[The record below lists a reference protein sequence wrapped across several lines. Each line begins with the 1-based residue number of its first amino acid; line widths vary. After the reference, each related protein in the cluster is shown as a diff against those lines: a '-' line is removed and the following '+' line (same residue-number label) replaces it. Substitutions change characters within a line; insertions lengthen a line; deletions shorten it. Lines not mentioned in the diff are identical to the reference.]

1 MDRDIKQLINTVLIT
16 KCAQMGVGYNQTKT
30 VIGKSISKENYESVA
45 KCYADTRFKAFYDLM
60 LSNLERDGLFGTEN
74 MYTIDNPKYNA
85 KLNNEI
91 EINCI
96 IDALKKFGTSEV
108 VEVYRKD
115 SYGQKK
121 NDIPV
126 TIENNEFVVD
136 DKNIKTIAYYV
147 QNNMWSFSENTG
159 KLGKYLRDGSLDKD
173 MKKNGYQ
180 SKFIFCG
187 KCEYT
192 YAHTSLNDRAF
203 DTYKNNP
210 SHWFK
215 PDEESYQSMRGTVVA
230 IRINKEVSECR
241 DNIARLSAQYKQ
253 NELDTSMNGIFNS
266 GKSIPVMDSMK
277 EVNDLV
283 KSKYKYLSDEEV
295 SYLSSKIIRDARM
308 SFIYGVGDT
317 NDGVVSDDVV
327 AINTEN
333 ERKMGFTVKQIKHIF
348 STYKLDTYIR
358 SDDFLIPIAIN
369 NLGKSYLYDV
379 IEKLKSVV
387 TRYKPCLKVE
397 TWNDNFASIEV
408 HGDEG
413 MFMAGKLID
422 DKDLGDWSKSSQY
435 CVPLNFKID
444 LEKTYEDVITTLFK

>member
-30 VIGKSISKENYESVA
+30 VIGKSISKENYDSVA

-60 LSNLERDGLFGTEN
+60 LSNLERDGLFGAEN
-74 MYTIDNPKYNA
+74 MYVIDNPKYNA
-85 KLNNEI
+85 KLNSEI

-108 VEVYRKD
+108 VDVYRKD

-147 QNNMWSFSENTG
+147 QNNMWSFSEG
-159 KLGKYLRDGSLDKD
+159 KLGKYLRDGSFEKD

-180 SKFIFCG
+180 SRVIFCG

-192 YAHTSLNDRAF
+192 YAHTNLNERQF
-203 DTYKNNP
+203 DTYKNEPSYWFNP
-210 SHWFK
+210 
-215 PDEESYQSMRGTVVA
+215 EYESSYSMRGTSVA
-230 IRINKEVSECR
+230 IKINKEVSECR

-266 GKSIPVMDSMK
+266 GKAIPAMDSMK

-283 KSKYKYLSDEEV
+283 KSKYKYLSDEDV

-308 SFIYGVGDT
+308 SFIYGVANEKD
-317 NDGVVSDDVV
+317 DVVSDDVV
-327 AINTEN
+327 AINTQN
-333 ERKMGFTVKQIKHIF
+333 TSKMGFTVKQIKHIF
-348 STYKLDTYIR
+348 STYKLDTYSR

-379 IEKLKSVV
+379 VEKLK
-387 TRYKPCLKVE
+387 RYESRLKVE

-408 HGDEG
+408 HTDNG